1 MAALIMRGN
10 GVNSLADPYCA
21 VSLIFHFLSLSW
33 QRWNKTNMRRLFPYS
48 VSFLLLKLK
57 SHYVLSGLA
66 VHDRNTKCYQ
76 SANFNTKHLATCKY
90 QEAEWNGRHL
100 NRIACSSNMCNI
112 EFQPFETNYP
122 IFCLNLP
129 MS

>member
-1 MAALIMRGN
+1 MVTRVT
-10 GVNSLADPYCA
+10 GVNSLAISVLRCLL
-21 VSLIFHFLSLSW
+21 VSHFLSLSW
-33 QRWNKTNMRRLFPYS
+33 QNWNKTNMRRPFSYA

-57 SHYVLSGLA
+57 SHYVWSGLA

-76 SANFNTKHLATCKY
+76 SANFSTKHLATCKY
-90 QEAEWNGRHL
+90 QEAEWNWRHL

-112 EFQPFETNYP
+112 EFQPFESNYP
-122 IFCLNLP
+122 IVCLNLP